1 MQFGKEPQFVARPE
15 KKESLTQKFEKLQ
28 DFVKE
33 MSDEL
38 KKEGI
43 PVNEKGR
50 VDTDKF
56 EGAYRKEIIEADKDW
71 VDDLKKQWE
80 RGIVSGSQW
89 GGLLSRE
96 QILRQKTIGETW
108 EMLVTAILHKC
119 LGKDFIVVRTS
130 EYDDFRN
137 GVDSLIID
145 RASGS
150 IVCAFDEVGDISGQ
164 RFEAKKEKV
173 IKRNQ
178 YNGGADV
185 FYGLSF
191 KERQGTRQL
200 KKGEIKHIP
209 LFYFASSE
217 DDVRKG
223 LEAFSFSRD
232 GQSDDER
239 KIFLEFIDSFK
250 QQIDELKKYP
260 LHSKFKERL
269 EFFEAILK
277 NMVK

>member
-1 MQFGKEPQFVARPE
+1 MTFGKEPQFGVKPE

-28 DFVKE
+28 NFVKE
-33 MSDEL
+33 MSDGL

-43 PVNEKGR
+43 PVNEKAR
-50 VDTDKF
+50 VDTGEF
-56 EGAYRKEIIEADKDW
+56 EGTYRREIIEADKDW
-71 VDDLKKQWE
+71 VKDLKKQWE
-80 RGIVSGSQW
+80 RAIVSGSQW
-89 GGLLSRE
+89 GGLLSKE

-108 EMLVTAILHKC
+108 EILVTAILYKN
-119 LGKDFIVVRTS
+119 LKEDFIVVRTS

-137 GVDSLIID
+137 GVDCLIID

-150 IVCAFDEVGDISGQ
+150 VVCAFDEVGDISGQ
-164 RFEAKKEKV
+164 RFDSKKEKV
-173 IKRNQ
+173 LKRNQ
-178 YNGGADV
+178 YNGGADI

-217 DDVRKG
+217 EDVRKG
-223 LEAFSFSRD
+223 LEAFSFSKD

-239 KIFLEFIDSFK
+239 KIFQGFIDSFK
-250 QQIDELKKYP
+250 QQTDELKKVP
-260 LHSKFKERL
+260 LHPKFKERL